1 MTTWTNRGATR
12 VMAGTFDPTALEL
25 ALLTAAPAPAVARL
39 WNTEADIV
47 GELTT
52 TEVANYLRKPLL
64 SPTTTEWDDYHEAR
78 LDFADTAFGS
88 LVVPAVTPSLQVV
101 AVAAIDT
108 VTNDVMWVADLVT
121 RQTPNGQPF
130 TVVWPAN
137 GAAAARHPA

>member
-12 VMAGTFDPTALEL
+12 VMAGTFDPATLQV
-25 ALLTAAPAPAVARL
+25 ALLTSSPAPAVARL
-39 WNTEADIV
+39 WNTAADIV
-47 GELTT
+47 AELTT
-52 TEVANYLRKPLL
+52 TEVANYVRKPLA
-64 SPTTTEWDDYHEAR
+64 SPTATEWDDYSEAR

-88 LVVPAVTPSLQVV
+88 LVAPAVTPSLQVTSV
-101 AVAAIDT
+101 AVIDT
-108 VTNDVMWVADLVT
+108 GNNDVLWVADLVT